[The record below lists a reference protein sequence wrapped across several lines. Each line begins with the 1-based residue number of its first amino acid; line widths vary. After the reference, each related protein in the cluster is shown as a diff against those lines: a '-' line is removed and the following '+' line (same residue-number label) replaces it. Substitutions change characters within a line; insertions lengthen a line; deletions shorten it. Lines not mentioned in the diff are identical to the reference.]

1 MLIIDAPKK
10 KEDYECIE
18 IRTCIPGLQMAMSL
32 QIEAKLYAKV
42 FIFFI
47 FFFG

>member
-10 KEDYECIE
+10 KRADYACIE

-42 FIFFI
+42 F
-47 FFFG
+47 FFFFFW